1 MREDVQKRLKVLV
14 RERFA
19 GLWSD
24 GWVYVQLKQEFD
36 LTSDELDKLASVLGF
51 KYGWNPVVEQ
61 LLEDQWEKDKSR
73 WFDVL
78 LKQHKQAGNRQD
90 NQVIEDKLVELV
102 RAMSSQGQL
111 WLLEVIF
118 NRYRK

>member
-1 MREDVQKRLKVLV
+1 MRQEVQKKLKILV
-14 RERFA
+14 RERFS

-24 GWVYVQLKQEFD
+24 GWVYAQLKQDFD
-36 LTSDELDKLASVLGF
+36 LTTDELDKLASVLGF

-73 WFDVL
+73 WFDIL
-78 LKQHKQAGNRQD
+78 LSQHKQACNRQD
-90 NQVIEDKLVELV
+90 SQVIEDKLIELV
-102 RAMSSQGQL
+102 RAMSSRDQL

>member
-1 MREDVQKRLKVLV
+1 MREEVQKKLKILV
-14 RERFA
+14 RARFS

-24 GWVYVQLKQEFD
+24 GWVYAQLKQDFD
-36 LTSDELDKLASVLGF
+36 LTTDELDKLASVLGF

-73 WFDVL
+73 WFDIL
-78 LKQHKQAGNRQD
+78 LSQHKQACNRQD
-90 NQVIEDKLVELV
+90 SQVIEDKLIELV